1 MQVTKGKGCRT
12 LPDAKTIDAVVTGVS
27 PASRNVITSYGD
39 GGFRIGDR
47 RHEGSLIV
55 FPDTVLAWP
64 VAGMPDVTPA
74 ALADVVARSER
85 VEILLLGCG
94 EVSEVPPREVREF
107 LRPHGI
113 VVDAMTTGAACRT
126 YNILMAEERLVAAA
140 LMAV

>member
-1 MQVTKGKGCRT
+1 MWVTNGKGSRT
-12 LPDAKTIDAVVTGVS
+12 PPDATTFHAVVTGM
-27 PASRNVITSYGD
+27 PTATRNVITGYGD

-55 FPDTVLAWP
+55 FPDAVMAWP
-64 VAGMPDVTPA
+64 VAAMPDVTPES
-74 ALADVVARSER
+74 LAEVAARSLR
-85 VEILLLGCG
+85 VDILLLGCG
-94 EVSEVPPREVREF
+94 DASEVPARDVREF

-140 LMAV
+140 LVAV

>member
-1 MQVTKGKGCRT
+1 M
-12 LPDAKTIDAVVTGVS
+12 VTGVPS
-27 PASRNVITSYGD
+27 ATRHVITAYGN

-55 FPDTVLAWP
+55 FPDVVMAWP
-64 VAGMPDVTPA
+64 VAGMPDVTPES
-74 ALADVVARSER
+74 LAEVVARSQR
-85 VEILLLGCG
+85 VDILLLGCG
-94 EVSEVPPREVREF
+94 DASEVPIRDVRDF

-140 LMAV
+140 LVAV

>member
-1 MQVTKGKGCRT
+1 M
-12 LPDAKTIDAVVTGVS
+12 VTGL
-27 PASRNVITSYGD
+27 PNATRNVITGYGN

-55 FPDTVLAWP
+55 FPDVVMAWP

-74 ALADVVARSER
+74 VLAEVVARSQR
-85 VEILLLGCG
+85 VDILLLGCG
-94 EVSEVPPREVREF
+94 DASGEPARDVRDF
-107 LRPHGI
+107 LRPNGI

-140 LMAV
+140 LVAV

>member
-1 MQVTKGKGCRT
+1 M
-12 LPDAKTIDAVVTGVS
+12 VTGV
-27 PASRNVITSYGD
+27 PTATRNVITSYGA

-55 FPDTVLAWP
+55 FPDAVMAWP

-74 ALADVVARSER
+74 ALAEVVARSRR
-85 VEILLLGCG
+85 VDILLLGCG
-94 EVSEVPPREVREF
+94 ETSELPPREVREF

>member
-1 MQVTKGKGCRT
+1 M
-12 LPDAKTIDAVVTGVS
+12 VTGL
-27 PASRNVITSYGD
+27 PNATRNVITGYGN

-55 FPDTVLAWP
+55 FPDVVMAWP

-74 ALADVVARSER
+74 VLAEVVARSQR
-85 VEILLLGCG
+85 VDILLLGCG
-94 EVSEVPPREVREF
+94 DASDEPARDVRDF
-107 LRPHGI
+107 LRPNGI

-140 LMAV
+140 LVAV

>member
-1 MQVTKGKGCRT
+1 MVT
-12 LPDAKTIDAVVTGVS
+12 DVAAVT
-27 PASRNVITSYGD
+27 RNVITSYGD

-55 FPDTVLAWP
+55 FPDAVVAWP

-74 ALADVVARSER
+74 ALAEVVARSAR
-85 VEILLLGCG
+85 VDILLLGCG
-94 EVSEVPPREVREF
+94 EASDIPAREVREF

-140 LMAV
+140 LVAV

>member
-1 MQVTKGKGCRT
+1 MPT
-12 LPDAKTIDAVVTGVS
+12 
-27 PASRNVITSYGD
+27 ASRNVITSYGN
-39 GGFRIGDR
+39 GGFRIGEH

-55 FPDTVLAWP
+55 FPDAVMAWP

-74 ALADVVARSER
+74 VLAEVVARSAR
-85 VEILLLGCG
+85 VDILLLGCG
-94 EVSEVPPREVREF
+94 EASEVPPREVREF

>member
-1 MQVTKGKGCRT
+1 MTKGKKGCRG
-12 LPDAKTIDAVVTGVS
+12 LPDATSFHAVVTGV
-27 PASRNVITSYGD
+27 PTATRNVITSHGN

-55 FPDTVLAWP
+55 FPDAVMAWS
-64 VAGMPDVTPA
+64 VAEMPDVTPA
-74 ALADVVARSER
+74 ALAEVVARSRR
-85 VEILLLGCG
+85 VDILLLGCG
-94 EVSEVPPREVREF
+94 EESAVPTREVREF

-126 YNILMAEERLVAAA
+126 YNILTAEERLVAAA

>member
-1 MQVTKGKGCRT
+1 M
-12 LPDAKTIDAVVTGVS
+12 TGV
-27 PASRNVITSYGD
+27 PTATRNVITSYGD

-55 FPDTVLAWP
+55 FPDAVIAWP
-64 VAGMPDVTPA
+64 VAGMQDVTPA
-74 ALADVVARSER
+74 ALAEVVARSAR
-85 VEILLLGCG
+85 VDILLLGCG
-94 EVSEVPPREVREF
+94 EASEGPRREVREF

-113 VVDAMTTGAACRT
+113 VVDVMTTGAACRT